1 MSFVFLKNH
10 TTITRYFDTLRQI
23 LTGKQTG
30 KWKIFLLTI
39 SSSGSFLKT
48 LYNNYILL
56 TFVWADPKSV
66 SVWCKQNVVRRKSS
80 QIKILFFVWFS
91 CSSAFSRSNVVVL
104 YNSRQS
110 SQSWKFPPWNRA
122 LYLWMLVAIF
132 FLLLLFFLSDP
143 VKEPLTSNRG

>member
-39 SSSGSFLKT
+39 SSSESFLKT

-56 TFVWADPKSV
+56 TVPLFEQILNRSV
-66 SVWCKQNVVRRKSS
+66 FGV
-80 QIKILFFVWFS
+80 
-91 CSSAFSRSNVVVL
+91 
-104 YNSRQS
+104 
-110 SQSWKFPPWNRA
+110 NRT
-122 LYLWMLVAIF
+122 L
-132 FLLLLFFLSDP
+132 
-143 VKEPLTSNRG
+143 

>member
-39 SSSGSFLKT
+39 SSSESFLKT

-91 CSSAFSRSNVVVL
+91 CSSAFSCSNVVVL

-110 SQSWKFPPWNRA
+110 SQSWKFPSWNR
-122 LYLWMLVAIF
+122 YIF
-132 FLLLLFFLSDP
+132 ECLSPYFFFIIFIFLRDS
-143 VKEPLTSNRG
+143 VKEPLTWNRG